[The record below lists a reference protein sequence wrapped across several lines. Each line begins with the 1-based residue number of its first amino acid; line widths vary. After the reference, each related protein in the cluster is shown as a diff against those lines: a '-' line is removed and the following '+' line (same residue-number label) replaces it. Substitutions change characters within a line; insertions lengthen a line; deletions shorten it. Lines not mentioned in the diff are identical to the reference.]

1 MARDRE
7 EHDTEE
13 SRLAEM
19 ARLSGHGLTI
29 ALATAAFLLAGWW
42 LDGRLG
48 TTPLLTI
55 MGALVGGAAGFYSL
69 LQHMLFFPR
78 RRAEEKEAGVREG
91 DVAAPVD
98 EEPVD
103 EEGDDDDP

>member
-13 SRLAEM
+13 SRLSEM

-29 ALATAAFLLAGWW
+29 ALSTAAFLLAGWW

-55 MGALVGGAAGFYSL
+55 VGALVGGAAGFYSL
-69 LQHMLFFPR
+69 LQHMLFLPR
-78 RRAEEKEAGVREG
+78 RRAEEEEKEAGAGEG
-91 DVAAPVD
+91 DAAAPVD
-98 EEPVD
+98 EQ
-103 EEGDDDDP
+103 GDDDDP

>member
-1 MARDRE
+1 MARDPE

-29 ALATAAFLLAGWW
+29 ALSTAAFLLAGWW

-55 MGALVGGAAGFYSL
+55 VGALVGGAAGFYSL

-78 RRAEEKEAGVREG
+78 RRAEEKEAGAREG
-91 DVAAPVD
+91 DAAPPVD
-98 EEPVD
+98 EQR
-103 EEGDDDDP
+103 GDDDP

>member
-1 MARDRE
+1 MSAMARDRE

-55 MGALVGGAAGFYSL
+55 VGALVGGAAGFYSL

-78 RRAEEKEAGVREG
+78 RRAEEEEAGARER
-91 DVAAPVD
+91 DAATPVD
-98 EEPVD
+98 EQ
-103 EEGDDDDP
+103 GDDHDP